1 MKPLPPTLRTKKRY
15 ILAVIEPPCTGA
27 DQKDLYHAVSNSVTS
42 LFGDVRAA
50 AISPAVISSGPDYV
64 IVRCTRGGEQDLRI
78 ALSTVTVAGD
88 VRIVLRP
95 RATSGTLHA
104 LRRRLP
110 QERPA
115 EPEQPHE
122 VHFGGRMYESR
133 RYQGQKVDV
142 IEKGIKRQEILFLT
156 QDDLEEL

>member
-15 ILAVIEPPCTGA
+15 ILTGIEPPSA
-27 DQKDLYHAVSNSVTS
+27 NVDQKDLYYAITDAVTS

-50 AISPAVISSGPDYV
+50 AISPAVISSGPGYV

-78 ALSTVTVAGD
+78 ALSTVTAAGNG
-88 VRIVLRP
+88 RIVLRP

-104 LRRRLP
+104 LRRKLP
-110 QERPA
+110 QERSA
-115 EPEQPHE
+115 EPEHPAE
-122 VHFGGRMYESR
+122 VHFGGREYDAR
-133 RYQGQKVDV
+133 RFQVQKVDLM
-142 IEKGIKRQEILFLT
+142 EKGIKSQELLFLT

>member
-15 ILAVIEPPCTGA
+15 ILAGIEPPAAGV
-27 DQKDLYHAVSNSVTS
+27 DQKDLYYAITDAVTS

-64 IVRCTRGGEQDLRI
+64 IVRCTRGGEQEMRI
-78 ALSTVTVAGD
+78 ALSTVTAAGD
-88 VRIVLRP
+88 RRIVLRP

-104 LRRRLP
+104 LRRKLP

-115 EPEQPHE
+115 EPEQPAE
-122 VHFGGRMYESR
+122 IHFGGRIYDAR
-133 RYQGQKVDV
+133 LFQVQKVDLM
-142 IEKGIKRQEILFLT
+142 EKGIKSQELLFLT